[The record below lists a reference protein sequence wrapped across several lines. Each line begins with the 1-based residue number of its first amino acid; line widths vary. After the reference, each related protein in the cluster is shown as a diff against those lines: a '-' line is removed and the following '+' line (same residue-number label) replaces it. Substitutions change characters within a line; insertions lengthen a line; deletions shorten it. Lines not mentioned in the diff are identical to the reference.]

1 MKKMNGIIKNISLTL
16 LFVLPIIIIVMKS
29 NGLTL
34 MNNLYIYAYLAVY
47 ICIAIIYVKVKGDKN
62 VLEFTLILVTIYSIA
77 VLHNYIG
84 TYEINRLQNKNTLIV
99 NHFYDNFLGGDPDE
113 INSKFY
119 KRVYFFFKKDLNAP
133 TLHGNYSIYQE
144 DEYIVVAGDAAK
156 NFIESYTTSQENS
169 YFKNTLKNKNFEILP
184 DNLIKINLNKT

>member
-1 MKKMNGIIKNISLTL
+1 MKKKNRIIKNISLTL
-16 LFVLPIIIIVMKS
+16 LFVMPIIIIVMKS

-47 ICIAIIYVKVKGDKN
+47 ICIAIIYVKIKKDKN
-62 VLEFTLILVTIYSIA
+62 VLKFTLILVTIYSIA

-84 TYEINRLQNKNTLIV
+84 TYEINRLQNKNTIIV
-99 NHFYDNFLGGDPDE
+99 NHFYDSFLGGDPDE

-144 DEYIVVAGDAAK
+144 DEYILIAGDAAK
-156 NFIESYTTSQENS
+156 NFIESYNASEGNS
-169 YFKNTLKNKNFEILP
+169 YLKNALKNNNFEILP
-184 DNLIKINLNKT
+184 DNFIKINLNKT